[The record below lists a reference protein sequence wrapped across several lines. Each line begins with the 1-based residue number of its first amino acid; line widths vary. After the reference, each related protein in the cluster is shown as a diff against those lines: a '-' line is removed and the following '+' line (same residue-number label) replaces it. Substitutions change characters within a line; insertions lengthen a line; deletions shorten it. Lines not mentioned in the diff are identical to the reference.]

1 MNPHAVIFDMDGT
14 MLDTE
19 RLYQS
24 IHQLAAADCG
34 IEWTDQHWHGLL
46 GRNKQD
52 GAELLARWFGPD
64 FAVESFW
71 DRCRAHYPGV
81 FGEGIPLKPGVIET
95 LDFFAARKMPM
106 AVATSTSR
114 ERAQKHL
121 RSAGLLDRFP
131 IIAGGDEVSRGKP
144 EPDIFVLAAKKL
156 GVDPNRCLAFE
167 DSDAGVLSAHRA
179 GMPVIMVIDI
189 KPLTDDVARVAQR
202 VTHSL
207 DEALAW
213 LKPHFDFTTHTP

>member
-1 MNPHAVIFDMDGT
+1 MNFDAVIFDMDGT

-24 IHQLAAADCG
+24 VMQLAAADCG
-34 IEWTDQHWHGLL
+34 IEWTEQHWHGLI

-52 GAELLARWFGPD
+52 GAALLAQWFGPD

-71 DRCRAHYPGV
+71 DRCRVHYPGI
-81 FGEGIPLKPGVIET
+81 FGKGIPLKPGVIET

-106 AVATSTSR
+106 AVATSTNAD
-114 ERAQKHL
+114 RARAHL
-121 RSAGLLDRFP
+121 QSVGILDRFST
-131 IIAGGDEVSRGKP
+131 IAGGDEVSQGKP
-144 EPDIFVLAAKKL
+144 APDIFLLAAKKL
-156 GVDPNRCLAFE
+156 GVDPKRCIAFE

-189 KPLTDDVARVAQR
+189 KPPEPEAARVAQH

-213 LKPHFDFTTHTP
+213 LKATFRLQ